1 MQNESSKYKVG
12 IVDDHALFACSLE
25 RLIDSFPNFEISF
38 NLRNGLELQ
47 KKLEEDEATPDIILL
62 DVNMPVFNGFETA
75 AWLFETYPRIKFLA
89 LTMDDEETSIIK
101 MLRNGAKGYLLK
113 DIEPEYLLT
122 ALKEVLENGYY
133 HSEKVSE
140 ALLHSIGW
148 TGPDNEDLLNF
159 KEQEITFIKLASSEM
174 TYKEIAEKMNL
185 SPKTIDGYRQELFRK
200 LNIKN
205 RVGLV
210 MFGIKHDIVKL

>member
-1 MQNESSKYKVG
+1 MQDKPLQYKVG
-12 IVDDHALFACSLE
+12 IVDDHALFAYSLE
-25 RLIDSFPNFEISF
+25 RLINSFPNFEVSF
-38 NLRNGLELQ
+38 NLRNGFELQ
-47 KKLEEDEATPDIILL
+47 KKLGQEGGTPDIVLL
-62 DVNMPVFNGFETA
+62 DINMPVLNGFETA
-75 AWLFETYPRIKFLA
+75 EWLCKTHPSVQFLA

-113 DIEPEYLLT
+113 DIEPEYLLRG
-122 ALKEVLENGYY
+122 LNEVIDNGYY

-140 ALLHSIGW
+140 ALLHSIGYSE
-148 TGPDNEDLLNF
+148 NEELLNF
-159 KEQEITFIKLASSEM
+159 KEQEIAFIKLASSEM

-210 MFGIKHDIVKL
+210 MFAIKHEIVKL